1 MPKRVINVLKTMGA
15 ALEAANTGE
24 MLTKK
29 QKEKVLLDH
38 KDPIAKKSHL
48 REK

>member
-1 MPKRVINVLKTMGA
+1 MPKRIINVLKTMGT

-29 QKEKVLLDH
+29 QKEKVMH
-38 KDPIAKKSHL
+38 KHKNPIDKKSHL
-48 REK
+48 RNK